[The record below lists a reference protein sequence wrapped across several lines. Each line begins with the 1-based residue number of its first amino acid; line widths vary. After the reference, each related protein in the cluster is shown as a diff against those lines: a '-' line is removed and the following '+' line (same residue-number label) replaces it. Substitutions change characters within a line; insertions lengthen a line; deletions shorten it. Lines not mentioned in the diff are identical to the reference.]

1 MYVCRLVSTC
11 HCLWITPQARCS
23 ASSRT
28 LCSLG
33 SCWGSEG
40 TRNKTRTSWSD
51 VRSNSNLQRCCDRG
65 WVCMYV
71 CVCARTRAPTPFF
84 MATFCLSECVFS
96 EDSGQKQNCSCCSQ
110 LIFMFFFL
118 CYLAPWWQQTHLT
131 DTSIY
136 FVWNKLLIILIIN
149 FFIFWFCFMS

>member
-71 CVCARTRAPTPFF
+71 CVCVHARVHLPHSSWQPSAFLNVFSQRTVDKSRTAAAVLSWYLCFSSCVVIWRHDGSKHIWLTQVFI
-84 MATFCLSECVFS
+84 LSET
-96 EDSGQKQNCSCCSQ
+96 NCW
-110 LIFMFFFL
+110 L
-118 CYLAPWWQQTHLT
+118 
-131 DTSIY
+131 
-136 FVWNKLLIILIIN
+136 
-149 FFIFWFCFMS
+149 FW